1 MSQRDDFIV
10 WMSHTSYLGWGRLYV
25 DLLKAMAWPVVAI
38 TAFLT
43 FRKGLNALLTRAIKL
58 KGFGG
63 EAEFGDLNQAAVAVA
78 GAIDQANEDRPAEPL
93 TPVPDIPAEPGEPEA
108 PGHSGEPE
116 SARPDQHRRLGRR
129 SLNEYLIPIFGP
141 ATVGTWSV
149 EEDGYASAG
158 MSRGA
163 IRTAWFHVSNRLIAL
178 ADPET
183 ASSAPMHD
191 LIDKLTSQHL
201 ISLETRDMVKSLYA
215 LYLAA
220 HEGAPQSLSKEAL
233 SSISKAARQIVARIN
248 VEAGDAFLNKSAT

>member
-10 WMSHTSYLGWGRLYV
+10 WLSHTSYLGWARLYV
-25 DLLKAMAWPVVAI
+25 DMLKAVAWPIVAI

-93 TPVPDIPAEPGEPEA
+93 TPLAEVPAEEGQADA
-108 PGHSGEPE
+108 PGPADEPGP
-116 SARPDQHRRLGRR
+116 ARPDQHPRHGRR

-141 ATVGTWSV
+141 AEVGTWAV

-178 ADPET
+178 ADPQT
-183 ASSAPMHD
+183 AGSAPIHD

-201 ISLETRDMVKSLYA
+201 ISLETRDMVRSLYA

-220 HEGAPQSLSKEAL
+220 HEGPPQSLSKQAL
-233 SSISKAARQIVARIN
+233 SSISKSARQIVTRIN
-248 VEAGDAFLNKSAT
+248 VEAGDAFLNKPST